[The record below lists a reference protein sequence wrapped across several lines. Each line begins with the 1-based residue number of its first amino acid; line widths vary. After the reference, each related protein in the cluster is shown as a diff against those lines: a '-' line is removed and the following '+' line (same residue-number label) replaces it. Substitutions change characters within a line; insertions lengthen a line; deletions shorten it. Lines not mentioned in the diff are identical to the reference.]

1 MQAAASLKICS
12 LMCYSCGK
20 YIMFEPKTYKG
31 VCVIT
36 LKNDAKFVEEL
47 TCALKNDKRNLANFD
62 PARGSLKIC
71 ILMGFF

>member
-20 YIMFEPKTYKG
+20 YVMFEPKTYKG
-31 VCVIT
+31 VRVTT

-47 TCALKNDKRNLANFD
+47 TCGLKNHKRNLANFD
-62 PARGSLKIC
+62 PARRSLKYA
-71 ILMGFF
+71 F